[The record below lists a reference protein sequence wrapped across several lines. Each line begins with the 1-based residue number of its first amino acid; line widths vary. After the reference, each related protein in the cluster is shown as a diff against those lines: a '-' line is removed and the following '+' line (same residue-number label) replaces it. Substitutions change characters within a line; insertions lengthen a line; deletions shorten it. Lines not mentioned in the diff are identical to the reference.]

1 MPEELRLAFHKKLEE
16 VEDKTQQL
24 FGLVIEAVAGAT
36 EAFLSGDREAAQ
48 AVIKRDK
55 ELDRLDR
62 EVESLILQLFAL
74 QSPMAGDLRFLLSVL
89 RVAPELERSGD
100 LAKKIAQRATRGVAA
115 DLTPRMRG
123 MIEQM
128 GNVAVEMW
136 RMSADAFA
144 QRDVDLAR
152 QVEERDDELDELH
165 MAMLADLVTGT
176 VPVGV
181 ALEMALV
188 DRFFERLGDHAEK
201 VANRV
206 CYIVSGQER
215 TPL

>member
-16 VEDKTQQL
+16 VEEKTQQL

-48 AVIKRDK
+48 AVVKRDK

-62 EVESLILQLFAL
+62 EVETLILQLFAL

-100 LAKKIAQRATRGVAA
+100 LAKKIAQRATRGVAT

-144 QRDVDLAR
+144 NRDVDLAK

-206 CYIVSGQER
+206 AYIVSGEQR
-215 TPL
+215 

>member
-16 VEDKTQQL
+16 VEEKTQQL

-55 ELDRLDR
+55 ELDRLDS
-62 EVESLILQLFAL
+62 EVETLILQLFAL
-74 QSPMAGDLRFLLSVL
+74 QSPMAGDLRFLLTVL
-89 RVAPELERSGD
+89 RLAPELERSGD
-100 LAKKIAQRATRGVAA
+100 LAKKIAQRATRNVAA

-123 MIEQM
+123 MVEQM
-128 GNVAVEMW
+128 GHVAVEMW
-136 RMSADAFA
+136 RMSADAFS
-144 QRDVDLAR
+144 QRDIELAK

-165 MAMLADLVTGT
+165 MSMLADLVTGT
-176 VPVGV
+176 VPVGI

-201 VANRV
+201 VAGRV
-206 CYIVSGQER
+206 AYIVSGRER
-215 TPL
+215 

>member
-1 MPEELRLAFHKKLEE
+1 VPEELRLAFHKKLEE
-16 VEDKTQQL
+16 VEEKTQQL

-48 AVIKRDK
+48 AVVKRDK

-62 EVESLILQLFAL
+62 EVETLILQLFAL

-100 LAKKIAQRATRGVAA
+100 LAKKIAQRATRGVAT

-144 QRDVDLAR
+144 NRDVELAK

-206 CYIVSGQER
+206 SYIVSGQQR
-215 TPL
+215 

>member
-16 VEDKTQQL
+16 VEEKTQQL

-48 AVIKRDK
+48 AVVKRDK

-62 EVESLILQLFAL
+62 EVETLILQLFAL
-74 QSPMAGDLRFLLSVL
+74 QSPMAGDLRFLLAVL

-100 LAKKIAQRATRGVAA
+100 LAKKIAQRATRGVAT

-144 QRDVDLAR
+144 NRDVDLAK

-206 CYIVSGQER
+206 SYIVSGEQR
-215 TPL
+215 

>member
-16 VEDKTQQL
+16 VEEKTQQL

-48 AVIKRDK
+48 AVVKRDK

-62 EVESLILQLFAL
+62 EVETLILQLFAL

-100 LAKKIAQRATRGVAA
+100 LAKKIAQRATRGVAT

-144 QRDVDLAR
+144 NRDVELAK

-206 CYIVSGQER
+206 AYIVSGEQR
-215 TPL
+215 

>member
-16 VEDKTQQL
+16 VEEKTQQL

-48 AVIKRDK
+48 AVVKRDK

-62 EVESLILQLFAL
+62 EVETLILQLFAL
-74 QSPMAGDLRFLLSVL
+74 QSPMAGDLRFLLAVL

-100 LAKKIAQRATRGVAA
+100 LAKKIAQRATRGVAT

-144 QRDVDLAR
+144 NRDVDLAK

-206 CYIVSGQER
+206 AYIVSGEQR
-215 TPL
+215 

>member
-16 VEDKTQQL
+16 VEEKTQQL

-55 ELDRLDR
+55 ELDLLDK
-62 EVESLILQLFAL
+62 EVETLILQLFAL

-136 RMSADAFA
+136 RMSSDAFA
-144 QRDVDLAR
+144 HRDVELAK

-206 CYIVSGQER
+206 CYIVSGESR
-215 TPL
+215 